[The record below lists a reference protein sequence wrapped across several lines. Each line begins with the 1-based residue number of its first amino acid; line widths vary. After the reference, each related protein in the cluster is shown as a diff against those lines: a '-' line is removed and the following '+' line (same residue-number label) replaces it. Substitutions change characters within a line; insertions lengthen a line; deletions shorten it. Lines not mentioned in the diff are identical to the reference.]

1 MTSPTAPASPA
12 TSSDPLLERL
22 RLSTAGTYDI
32 AGELGR
38 GGMAVVYLAHDLK
51 LDRRVAIKVMD
62 PRLSLTPGMSD
73 RFLLEARI
81 AARLQHPNIIVVH
94 DIRQDHELSYFVMSF
109 VEGMAA
115 DHLCQQA
122 TPVAIDDVRW
132 IVVGAARALAHAHA
146 EGIVHRDIK
155 PANILVNV
163 KGDVILT
170 DFGIAKALG
179 GTSLTQSGTQVGT
192 PSYMSPEQFTDKPV
206 GPPSDQY
213 SLGVTAYVL
222 LTGRLP
228 FSGELY
234 QLILA
239 HSNQVPTHVRELRPD
254 CPAFLADAV
263 MRMLE
268 KDPAQRW
275 PSLHDLADVVSESLP
290 ANGGRALAAAARLAQ
305 QERAQEVPALMALT
319 PVSPVPAGRSPSTP
333 PPSPPSTPA
342 PDPPPAPVIAALQ
355 LDASSFDVEVGAPF
369 TLPLRAF
376 DANGTPVPTA
386 GLDVLLDRP
395 DAVAVDVASWLVEPR
410 LPGDTRL
417 IVAPRHAFA
426 SGGTPAVRASC
437 VIRVRAV
444 PTVVAPQA
452 ATPIAPPSPRRTMP
466 VMLIAGGLAA
476 AVLAFIVYRNERWHA
491 GCHWHQ
497 RRGGRHGRSHG
508 GAVHD
513 VIVHHSSDGH
523 SGQLGGGV
531 KRRCI
536 ARRHRR
542 PGHTIGSVLSARCR
556 VGNAVESRNAIR
568 IGAQHTERWR
578 VTRCRSIH
586 RKCFAN
592 GCPDRI
598 TEHFRRAYPARCCDR
613 THVGVCRTGSHTTR
627 ANSTTAS
634 HHRAHDRQRHAT
646 GQRRATPTVCRR
658 DAPGGLGPVQRTARH
673 QGRLGPGDREL
684 LPRWRRSSYGDG
696 GQCEDHRRSHHQ
708 SWTVRAAG
716 LQARLLGRQA
726 VGIALVT
733 FIAERRDGQVAR
745 LWSPSARSRYPLSVR
760 RSVYREVADPNA
772 GRASFGE
779 PPRGFPMPAAIF
791 PS

>member
-452 ATPIAPPSPRRTMP
+452 ATPVAPPSPRRTMP

-476 AVLAFIVYRNERWHA
+476 AVLAFIVYRQSA
-491 GCHWHQ
+491 GTPDAT
-497 RRGGRHGRSHG
+497 GISAAVEGPA
-508 GAVHD
+508 GATVAPSTTSLSTTPATATPD
-513 VIVHHSSDGH
+513 SSVAVSNADASRAGTAAPDTP
-523 SGQLGGGV
+523 S
-531 KRRCI
+531 
-536 ARRHRR
+536 A
-542 PGHTIGSVLSARCR
+542 PSSAR
-556 VGNAVESRNAIR
+556 
-568 IGAQHTERWR
+568 
-578 VTRCRSIH
+578 
-586 RKCFAN
+586 
-592 GCPDRI
+592 
-598 TEHFRRAYPARCCDR
+598 
-613 THVGVCRTGSHTTR
+613 GV
-627 ANSTTAS
+627 AS
-634 HHRAHDRQRHAT
+634 GT
-646 GQRRATPTVCRR
+646 PSNRATPSVSAPNTQKGGASLGADRSIESASRTAVPTESQNTSGARIQPDAATAR
-658 DAPGGLGPVQRTARH
+658 TSVYAEPEVTRPAPTPPPPATTEPTTANATPPVSDAP
-673 QGRLGPGDREL
+673 RLPSAAEMRQAASDLFNALRATKGASVREITNFFRDGD
-684 LPRWRRSSYGDG
+684 
-696 GQCEDHRRSHHQ
+696 DHRMAMVGSVKIMEGRTTS
-708 SWTVRAAG
+708 RAQFE
-716 LQARLLGRQA
+716 LQVSKRDFSGRQA

-733 FIAERRDGQVAR
+733 FFAERRDGQVVPA
-745 LWSPSARSRYPLSVR
+745 LESVGPISRVR
-760 RSVYREVADPNA
+760 
-772 GRASFGE
+772 
-779 PPRGFPMPAAIF
+779 
-791 PS
+791 

>member
-1 MTSPTAPASPA
+1 MISPTAPASPA

-132 IVVGAARALAHAHA
+132 IVAGAARALAHAHA

-179 GTSLTQSGTQVGT
+179 GTSLTQTGTQVGT
-192 PSYMSPEQFTDKPV
+192 PSYMSPEQFTEKPV

-239 HSNQVPTHVRELRPD
+239 HSNQVPTPVRELRPD
-254 CPAFLADAV
+254 CPTFLADAV

-268 KDPAQRW
+268 KEPAQRW
-275 PSLHDLADVVSESLP
+275 PSLHDLADAVSESLP
-290 ANGGRALAAAARLAQ
+290 ANGGRALAAAARLVQ
-305 QERAQEVPALMALT
+305 QQRAQEVPALMALT

-333 PPSPPSTPA
+333 PPSTPVPA
-342 PDPPPAPVIAALQ
+342 PPPAPVIAALR
-355 LDASSFDVEVGAPF
+355 LDANSFDAEVGASF
-369 TLPLRAF
+369 TLPLHAF
-376 DANGTPVPTA
+376 DANGAPVSTT

-395 DAVAVDVASWLVEPR
+395 DAIAVDVASWLVEPR

-426 SGGTPAVRASC
+426 SGGTPAIRASC
-437 VIRVRAV
+437 VIRVRAAS
-444 PTVVAPQA
+444 TVVAPEAATPVAPQAAPQA
-452 ATPIAPPSPRRTMP
+452 ATPVAPPSPRRTKP

-476 AVLAFIVYRNERWHA
+476 AALAFIVYRQSA
-491 GCHWHQ
+491 GTPDAAGTSATTETTVAQ
-497 RRGGRHGRSHG
+497 PTTSLPTTPATDTPDSTVVMSSIDASRAGTTAADTPSAPPSARAMASGTPSNRPAPSVSAPNTQKG
-508 GAVHD
+508 GA
-513 VIVHHSSDGH
+513 S
-523 SGQLGGGV
+523 
-531 KRRCI
+531 
-536 ARRHRR
+536 
-542 PGHTIGSVLSARCR
+542 PGA
-556 VGNAVESRNAIR
+556 
-568 IGAQHTERWR
+568 
-578 VTRCRSIH
+578 
-586 RKCFAN
+586 
-592 GCPDRI
+592 DR
-598 TEHFRRAYPARCCDR
+598 
-613 THVGVCRTGSHTTR
+613 
-627 ANSTTAS
+627 STTSAS
-634 HHRAHDRQRHAT
+634 RTAVPTESQNSPGTRIEPDAVTARASAYAEPEVARSAPTAPPPTPSEPTTANTTPPVGEAPRLPSAAEMRQAASDLFNAL
-646 GQRRATPTVCRR
+646 RATKGASVREIANFFR
-658 DAPGGLGPVQRTARH
+658 D
-673 QGRLGPGDREL
+673 GD
-684 LPRWRRSSYGDG
+684 
-696 GQCEDHRRSHHQ
+696 DHRMAMVG
-708 SWTVRAAG
+708 TVKIMEGRTTSRAQFE
-716 LQARLLGRQA
+716 LQVSKRDFSGRQA

-733 FIAERRDGQVAR
+733 FFAERRDGQVVPA
-745 LWSPSARSRYPLSVR
+745 LESVGPISRVR
-760 RSVYREVADPNA
+760 
-772 GRASFGE
+772 
-779 PPRGFPMPAAIF
+779 
-791 PS
+791 